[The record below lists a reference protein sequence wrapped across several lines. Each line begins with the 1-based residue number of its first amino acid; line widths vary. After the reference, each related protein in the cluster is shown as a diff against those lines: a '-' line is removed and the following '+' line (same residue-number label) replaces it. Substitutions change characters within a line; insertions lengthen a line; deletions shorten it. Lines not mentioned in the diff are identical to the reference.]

1 MKNKRFEVIL
11 SCIENNDVETQEE
24 LVRHLQ
30 NAGLRVAQATISRD
44 IKELGL
50 IKVSLPNGR
59 YKYALPP
66 SLVEKDVSEKMH
78 LVFQQSIVSV
88 DSAINTIVIKT
99 ISGMAQAAAC
109 AVDALS
115 HPDIVGCLAGDDTI
129 FIVTR
134 DEAKARKLVHFF
146 LEKAK

>member
-11 SCIENNDVETQEE
+11 SCIEQNDIETQEE
-24 LVRHLQ
+24 LVRHLRD
-30 NAGLRVAQATISRD
+30 AGLHVAQATISRD

-78 LVFQQSIVSV
+78 LVFQQSIISV

-134 DEAKARKLVHFF
+134 DEVKAKKLVRFF
-146 LEKAK
+146 LDKAK

>member
-11 SCIENNDVETQEE
+11 SCIEENDIETQEE
-24 LVRHLQ
+24 LVRYLKD
-30 NAGLRVAQATISRD
+30 AGLRVAQATISRD

-78 LVFQQSIVSV
+78 LVFQQSIVCV

-134 DEAKARKLVHFF
+134 DETKARKLVHFF

>member
-1 MKNKRFEVIL
+1 MKNSRQKKIL
-11 SCIENNDVETQEE
+11 ELIEKYSIDTQAE
-24 LVRHLQ
+24 LLSRWRD
-30 NAGLRVAQATISRD
+30 AGYAATQATISRD

-78 LVFQQSIVSV
+78 LVFQQSIISV

-134 DEAKARKLVHFF
+134 DEAKARKLVRFF
-146 LEKAK
+146 LDKAK

>member
-1 MKNKRFEVIL
+1 MKNKRFELIL
-11 SCIENNDVETQEE
+11 SCIDKYNIETQEE
-24 LVRHLQ
+24 LVQHLKA
-30 NAGLRVAQATISRD
+30 AGLHVAQATVSRD

-59 YKYALPP
+59 YKYSLPP
-66 SLVEKDVSEKMH
+66 SVIGKDVSEKMH

-134 DEAKARKLVHFF
+134 DESNARKLVRFF
-146 LEKAK
+146 LDKAK